1 MISSVEGVT
10 LSIAQAPIPETP
22 YRVNSIINGDC
33 LDVLSH
39 IKDNAVDLVAFSP
52 PYDSIRDYKSEWRFD
67 YTALGQALY
76 RVTKDGGICAVVIG
90 DGTKDFAKSL
100 TTARLT
106 VDWCDNAGG
115 IYSGSRAI
123 PASPQTGQRSSG
135 AEPS

>member
-1 MISSVEGVT
+1 MLGSVEDVR
-10 LSIAQAPIPETP
+10 LPIDQSLVPETQ

-33 LDVLSH
+33 LGVLSH
-39 IKDNAVDLVAFSP
+39 IKDNAVDLVTFSP

-76 RVTKDGGICAVVIG
+76 RVTKDGGICSVVVG